1 MHVHTP
7 SLSKRGLGEKKID
20 IGLQKKKEK
29 EKKRRERERERM
41 SQWYQTQEKN
51 E

>member
-20 IGLQKKKEK
+20 IGLQKKKERKRK
-29 EKKRRERERERM
+29 EEKRERGRE
-41 SQWYQTQEKN
+41 
-51 E
+51 